1 VPTQKCLRPK
11 DKRISPPA
19 REHPGERSKKGTIGR
34 PQRRPTRLPREH
46 DELMT
51 QHQKLDIFGELTA
64 SPSQQQLQDRRE
76 SEISEGKEHSTM
88 LPEPTTGRSKT
99 RT

>member
-1 VPTQKCLRPK
+1 VPTQKRLRRHDQPQSAT
-11 DKRISPPA
+11 R

-51 QHQKLDIFGELTA
+51 QHHKLDIFGELTA
-64 SPSQQQLQDRRE
+64 SPSEQQLQDRRE